1 MAETPTRTHSLA
13 NTRNIGIM
21 AHIDA
26 GKTTT
31 TERILYYTG
40 KNYKIGEVHEGAA
53 TMDWMVQEQERG
65 ITITSAATT
74 TMWHDTIINIIDT
87 PGHVDFTVEVER
99 SLRVL
104 DGAVAVFDAVAG
116 VEPQTETVWRQA
128 DKYEVPRICFVNK
141 MDRTGANFDQCV
153 QMIRDR
159 LDAVPAVVQLPIGSE
174 GNFRGV
180 VDLVRMRALVWDD
193 SGKGEEWSDEEIP
206 ADMKAEAEEAQH
218 QLVDVLSNHDDT
230 VMEKYLAEEE
240 ITPLDF
246 EKALRAVTLKNQAVP
261 ILCGSAFKNKGVQPM
276 LDAVVAY
283 LPSPLDIPPAVGI
296 VPRHEDQLVERPAK
310 DDAPFSALAFKIMT
324 DPYVGKLTY
333 LRVYS
338 GSLGKGSGVLNST
351 KDRKERIGRLLQMH
365 ANTRVDLDACFAG
378 DIVAAVGLKQ
388 TTTGDT
394 LCDPDQQVVLESLT
408 FPEPVIHV
416 AVEPKTKADQDKLSK
431 ALFALSEEDPTFR
444 VHSDEETGQTVI
456 SGMGELH
463 LEVLVDRMLREFNV
477 DANVGKPQVAYRETI
492 RKSAEKVEVRYIRQ
506 TGGKGQYG
514 HVVITVEPTGPGGGY
529 EFVDKI
535 TGGAIPK
542 EYIPS
547 IDQGIRES
555 ITSGVLAG
563 YPTVDIRVILT
574 YGSYH
579 DVDSSEMAFKIAG
592 SMAIKKAA
600 NLASPV
606 LLEPVMAVEVTTPE
620 DYMGDVIGDLSSR
633 RGKVEGMEQR
643 GNSHIV
649 RAQVPLSD
657 MFGYAT
663 DLRSRTQGRAT
674 YSMQFHAYTEVPESI
689 AREIIAK
696 ARGE

>member
-1 MAETPTRTHSLA
+1 MAEPAPTREFPLA
-13 NTRNIGIM
+13 KTRNIGIM

-40 KNYKIGEVHEGAA
+40 RNYKIGEVHEGAA

-74 TMWHDTIINIIDT
+74 CRWRDTWINIIDT

-128 DKYEVPRICFVNK
+128 NKYRVPRICFVNK
-141 MDRTGANFDQCV
+141 MDRVGADFPRTV
-153 QMIRDR
+153 EMIRDR
-159 LDAVPAVVQLPIGSE
+159 LEATPAVIQLPIGTES
-174 GNFRGV
+174 NFRGV
-180 VDLVRMRALVWDD
+180 VDLLANRALVWQEAM
-193 SGKGEEWSDEEIP
+193 GEHWDETDVP
-206 ADMKAEAEEAQH
+206 QGLVAEADDGRH
-218 QLVDVLSNHDDT
+218 QLVDVLSNYDDT
-230 VMEKYLAEEE
+230 IMEKFLADEE
-240 ITPLDF
+240 ITADDLRR
-246 EKALRAVTLKNQAVP
+246 ALRHATLANEVVP
-261 ILCGSAFKNKGVQPM
+261 VLCGSAFKNKGVQPM
-276 LDAVVAY
+276 LDAVVDY
-283 LPSPLDIPPAVGI
+283 LPSPVDVPPAVGI
-296 VPRHEDQLVERPAK
+296 VPNKEATEERPAS
-310 DDAPFSALAFKIMT
+310 DEAPFSALAFKIMT

-338 GSLGKGSGVLNST
+338 GTLRKGATVTNTSR
-351 KDRKERIGRLLQMH
+351 DRKERIGRLLQMH
-365 ANTRVDLDACFAG
+365 ANHREDKDAIFAG

-394 LCDPDQQVVLESLT
+394 LSDPSHPVVLEALE

-416 AVEPKTKADQDKLSK
+416 AVEPKTKADQDKLGK
-431 ALFALSEEDPTFR
+431 ALYALSEEDPTFR
-444 VHSDEETGQTVI
+444 VRTDEETGQTVI

-492 RKSAEKVEVRYIRQ
+492 RKHVDKVEERYVRQ
-506 TGGKGQYG
+506 TGGRGQYG
-514 HVVITVEPTGPGGGY
+514 HVVIDLEPTGPGGGY
-529 EFVDKI
+529 EFIDKI
-535 TGGAIPK
+535 TGGVIPK
-542 EYIPS
+542 EYIPAV
-547 IDQGIRES
+547 DAGIQEAL
-555 ITSGVLAG
+555 TSGVLAG
-563 YPTVDIRVILT
+563 YPTVDVRVTLT
-574 YGSYH
+574 FGSYH

-592 SMAIKKAA
+592 SMAVKKAA
-600 NLASPV
+600 RLANPV
-606 LLEPVMAVEVTTPE
+606 LLEPVMAVEVVTPE
-620 DYMGDVIGDLSSR
+620 EYMGDVIGDLSSR
-633 RGKVEGMEQR
+633 RGRVEGMEQR
-643 GNSHIV
+643 GNSHVV
-649 RAQVPLSD
+649 RAQVPLAD

-674 YSMQFHAYTEVPESI
+674 YTMQFHAYNEVPESI
-689 AREIIAK
+689 AKEIIAR

>member
-1 MAETPTRTHSLA
+1 MADPLPIREFPLA
-13 NTRNIGIM
+13 RTRNIGIM

-40 KNYKIGEVHEGAA
+40 RNYKIGEVHEGAA

-74 TMWHDTIINIIDT
+74 CRWRDTWINIIDT

-128 DKYEVPRICFVNK
+128 NKYHVPRICFVNK
-141 MDRTGANFDQCV
+141 MDRVGADFERAV
-153 QMIRDR
+153 EMIRDR
-159 LDAVPAVVQLPIGSE
+159 LDAQPAVVQLPIGAE
-174 GNFRGV
+174 GDFRGV
-180 VDLVRMRALVWDD
+180 VDLLEMKALVWEDGMGEKWEEEPIPDKLADD
-193 SGKGEEWSDEEIP
+193 
-206 ADMKAEAEEAQH
+206 AEAARH
-218 QLVDVLSNHDDT
+218 QLVDVLSNFDDGI
-230 VMEKYLAEEE
+230 MEKYLAEEE
-240 ITPLDF
+240 ITAEDLRR
-246 EKALRAVTLKNQAVP
+246 ALRTATLGSDAVP
-261 ILCGSAFKNKGVQPM
+261 VLCGSAFKNKGVQPM
-276 LDAVVAY
+276 LDAVVDY
-283 LPSPLDIPPAVGI
+283 LPSPLDLPPTPGTKPGRDEEA
-296 VPRHEDQLVERPAK
+296 VERPP
-310 DDAPFSALAFKIMT
+310 DDSAPFAALAFKIMT

-338 GSLGKGSGVLNST
+338 GTLQKGATVTNTT
-351 KDRKERIGRLLQMH
+351 KDKKERIGRLLQMH
-365 ANTRVDLDACFAG
+365 ANHREDKDACFAG

-394 LCDPDQQVVLESLT
+394 LSDPAHPIVLEELT

-416 AVEPKTKADQDKLSK
+416 AVEPKTKADQDKLSR
-431 ALFALSEEDPTFR
+431 ALFSLSEEDPTFR
-444 VHSDEETGQTVI
+444 VRSDEETGQTVI

-463 LEVLVDRMLREFNV
+463 LEVLVDRMLREFSV

-492 RKSAEKVEVRYIRQ
+492 RKAVDKIEGRYVRQ
-506 TGGKGQYG
+506 TGGRGQYG
-514 HVVITVEPTGPGGGY
+514 HVVIGVEPTGPGGGY

-535 TGGAIPK
+535 TGGVIPK

-547 IDQGIRES
+547 VDAGIQEAL
-555 ITSGVLAG
+555 TSGVLAG
-563 YPTVDIRVILT
+563 YPTVDIRVTLT
-574 YGSYH
+574 FGSYH

-592 SMAIKKAA
+592 SMAVKDAIRAA
-600 NLASPV
+600 RPV
-606 LLEPVMAVEVTTPE
+606 LLEPVMAVEVVTPE

-633 RGKVEGMEQR
+633 RGRVEGMEQR
-643 GNSHIV
+643 GSSHVV
-649 RAQVPLSD
+649 RAQVPLAD

-674 YSMQFHAYTEVPESI
+674 YTMQFLAYNEVPEAISK
-689 AREIIAK
+689 EIIAR